1 MRIAFIGCVQSS
13 LRALTT
19 LVNMSHDEIELVAV
33 VTKKKSDINADFV
46 DLTPLC
52 IKHEIP
58 FHFEKK
64 NGKSL
69 SREFLARH
77 NPDVIYCF
85 GWSRLLDKALLDI
98 AVKGVIGFHPAP
110 LPRGRGRHPIIWSLA
125 LGLKE
130 TASTFFVMDEN
141 ADSGPILSQVP
152 VTIDAHDNATS
163 LYKKILDVS
172 EKQIK
177 EFSLKLARNE
187 AEFRPQDSAIAT
199 YWRKR
204 TSLDG
209 LIDWRMQAVDIHNLV
224 RALSY
229 PYPGAEFMCQNVRV
243 VLRDS
248 SIAPENYSNY
258 IEPGK
263 VLEVKYGKILVKC
276 GGNSA
281 LWINNLETNTPP
293 ALGDYL

>member
-19 LVNMSHDEIELVAV
+19 LVSMNHDEIELVAV

-52 IKHEIP
+52 IKYEIP
-58 FHFEKK
+58 FHFEK
-64 NGKSL
+64 NNEKSL
-69 SREFLARH
+69 SREFLARY
-77 NPDVIYCF
+77 NPDIIYFF
-85 GWSRLLDKALLDI
+85 GWSHLLDKALLDM
-98 AVKGVIGFHPAP
+98 AVHGVIGFHPAP
-110 LPRGRGRHPIIWSLA
+110 LPQGRGRHPIIWALA

-130 TASTFFVMDEN
+130 TASTFFLMDEN

-152 VTIDAHDNATS
+152 VTIDTHDNATS
-163 LYKKILDVS
+163 LYQKILDIS
-172 EKQIK
+172 EKQII
-177 EFSLKLARNE
+177 EFSLKLARDE
-187 AEFRPQDSAIAT
+187 AEFKRQDSSIAT

-229 PYPGAEFMCQNVRV
+229 PYPGAEFMCQNVSV
-243 VLRDS
+243 CLRDS
-248 SIAPENYSNY
+248 SIAPDNYSNI
-258 IEPGK
+258 IEPGR
-263 VLEVKYGKILVKC
+263 VLEVKYRKILVKC

-281 LWINNLETNTPP
+281 LWINNLKTNSAP
-293 ALGDYL
+293 AVGDYL